1 MALTPDPNPAAAPE
15 APASRR
21 RSVWRRLWT
30 WTWRSLVVLLLLI
43 VLLLAALAWLGT
55 GSGLRWLS
63 SQPLQFGAVHLELQ
77 GIRGDVWGDLRIERL
92 QLQSPRVDVH
102 ARDLHLRWNPR
113 ALLHQPRLVDVRLLS
128 VSTLDLNL
136 PPGPRSGPPK
146 LPQSLALPLELRVAR
161 LHIGALRLG
170 PPGARRPL
178 GRFDASLR
186 TRAGQ
191 VQLHAEASTPW
202 GQGRARLTLGV
213 ARPFVVRGRLQA
225 TLHLRGARAPSSVQL
240 DVRPSGSLQA
250 LRLQGMASALQ
261 THVRFDAEL
270 APFAALPLRSAT
282 IDAKHVDPARIDPKL
297 PTALLDLQL
306 DLQPSSAQR
315 VRGSLKLSNARPGAI
330 NTKRLPLL
338 GLQAV
343 LDVQPGQVQVQQILA
358 RLPGGGTL
366 SGSASYTTAKRASAP
381 GLVAAPALLPASRPD
396 TQPMAATAAA
406 REDAHA
412 TDAAAPGDF
421 RLDLQAGQIDMH
433 ALDSALL
440 ATRLS
445 GPLHLHGNLQQQ
457 TLQARL
463 TQPGWLAEL
472 RASRRGEHIDIAR
485 AVLQAQGGRLNA
497 SGSLDLRAPQR
508 FAMHVVLEHFDPSRF
523 RAAAGAASA
532 SYPAADLNLK
542 LQARGDAATRSAQVD
557 LQVQPSRWR
566 GHVFDGSARGQVS
579 PTGVR
584 GLQADLKLG
593 SNSLKARGDFGRA
606 GDLLHWTLDAPALAQ
621 IDPAFAGLAQ
631 ASGTLAGTP
640 AAPSGQFNLRVSQ
653 LTAPGKI
660 QVQSL
665 DANGQLQA
673 GAQGQLKLHLKG
685 SGITAGTFTLQRAEV
700 DAAGRLDAQRIALR
714 LRNADL
720 DLSAA
725 LAGGYTAAQGWQG
738 SIEQFSNRGRYAVD
752 LLAPAPLL
760 LAKNHL
766 ELQHAR
772 LRSAGGSLDLASAA
786 WNAGQLD
793 TTGSAQGV
801 DPAYWLA
808 LFGADLHG
816 VQSTLR
822 FDADW
827 SLHAA
832 NTLSGHVVVARSAG
846 DVNLPTNPRLS
857 LGLSQL
863 RLQLQAKDDALSA
876 RFDATGGL
884 FGSVH
889 AEVQTQVSKH
899 GRAWGVD
906 AAAPLAGSLHADL
919 PSIAWAAPLLG
930 PTAKLGGKLL
940 LDMKAAGSVA
950 KPELRGAL
958 TGRALAV
965 TLPAEGLNLQG
976 GVLDA
981 GFSGDTLE
989 LTRFSMQGGQGR
1001 LTASGKASFANAK
1014 PQASLQFS
1022 AQQLQ
1027 VLNRPDRQAV
1037 VSGSGTLT
1045 LQMPA
1050 PGVLHVHYLPKSG
1063 ATPASL
1069 VMDPHPADAAPF
1081 QLQVQR
1087 TGEQLL
1093 ARSRLAEQQHRGL
1106 ARRHLLELVQ
1116 GREQLGRLADDAP
1129 VAAELGAALQRDA
1142 AAALARL
1149 GGTTVGAVRAPLG
1162 TQDFSAY
1169 LLQAQASKAQVLGLA
1184 NAGGDADNSI
1194 KQANQFGVTKT
1205 MKLAGLLLFITDI
1218 HAVGLPAAQGLYLTT
1233 PWYWNQNAQS
1243 RAWAER
1249 YFKEMKAMPTF
1260 IQAGDYSA
1268 TLTYLKAVKAAGT
1281 TDGTKVMDEMHKM
1294 KVNDMFMHDGF
1305 MRPSGLMIHDMY
1317 LEQVKTPAESKEP
1330 WDYYKLVQTIPGN
1343 DAFGPAAAYGCPLD
1357 K

>member
-30 WTWRSLVVLLLLI
+30 WTWRSLVVVLLLI
-43 VLLLAALAWLGT
+43 VLLSAALAWLGS

-113 ALLHQPRLVDVRLLS
+113 ALLRQPRLVDVRLLS

-136 PPGPRSGPPK
+136 PPGSRSGPPK

-497 SGSLDLRAPQR
+497 SGSLDLHAPQR
-508 FAMHVVLEHFDPSRF
+508 FAMHVVLEHVDPSRF
-523 RAAAGAASA
+523 HAATGAASA

-579 PTGVR
+579 PAGVR

-606 GDLLHWTLDAPALAQ
+606 GDLLRWTLDAPALAQ

-640 AAPSGQFNLRVSQ
+640 AAPSGQFNLRVSR

-665 DANGQLQA
+665 DASGQLQA

-846 DVNLPTNPRLS
+846 DVSLLTNPRLS

-1045 LQMPA
+1045 LQGHSVELNSKLSVDSADFELPRGSAPKLASDVVVEGRPVLAPASSPTAGYGIAAVVEVDLGRDVHVTGYGLDAKLGGQLTLRAA
-1050 PGVLHVHYLPKSG
+1050 PGRPLAAFGSIEVRKGTYSAYGQTLTLVRGGAVNFSGPIDSPGLNFSAQRDGLPVQVGVQVTGTLRAPIVTLTSTPVMPDSEILSWLVLGQDLTSASPNNLALLQTAAGALLASGQGAPVTSRVASALGLDQLSLSGQGGLQNSIVTLGKRITSKLSVSVERGLGTTGSLFNIRYDFTRRFYLRLQSG
-1063 ATPASL
+1063 ADS
-1069 VMDPHPADAAPF
+1069 
-1081 QLQVQR
+1081 
-1087 TGEQLL
+1087 
-1093 ARSRLAEQQHRGL
+1093 
-1106 ARRHLLELVQ
+1106 
-1116 GREQLGRLADDAP
+1116 
-1129 VAAELGAALQRDA
+1129 ALD
-1142 AAALARL
+1142 
-1149 GGTTVGAVRAPLG
+1149 
-1162 TQDFSAY
+1162 
-1169 LLQAQASKAQVLGLA
+1169 
-1184 NAGGDADNSI
+1184 
-1194 KQANQFGVTKT
+1194 
-1205 MKLAGLLLFITDI
+1205 LF
-1218 HAVGLPAAQGLYLTT
+1218 Y
-1233 PWYWNQNAQS
+1233 
-1243 RAWAER
+1243 
-1249 YFKEMKAMPTF
+1249 TF
-1260 IQAGDYSA
+1260 RFD
-1268 TLTYLKAVKAAGT
+1268 
-1281 TDGTKVMDEMHKM
+1281 
-1294 KVNDMFMHDGF
+1294 
-1305 MRPSGLMIHDMY
+1305 
-1317 LEQVKTPAESKEP
+1317 
-1330 WDYYKLVQTIPGN
+1330 
-1343 DAFGPAAAYGCPLD
+1343 
-1357 K
+1357 

>member
-30 WTWRSLVVLLLLI
+30 WTWRSLVVVLLLI

-170 PPGARRPL
+170 PPGARKPL

-186 TRAGQ
+186 TGAGQ

-213 ARPFVVRGRLQA
+213 ARPFAVQGRLQA

-250 LRLQGMASALQ
+250 LRLQGMVNALQ
-261 THVRFDAEL
+261 THARFDAAL

-282 IDAKHVDPARIDPKL
+282 IDAQNMDPARIDLKL
-297 PTALLDLQL
+297 PMALLDLQL
-306 DLQPSSAQR
+306 DLQPSSAQHL
-315 VRGSLKLSNARPGAI
+315 RGSLTLSNARPGAI

-343 LDVQPGQVQVQQILA
+343 LDVQPGRVQVQQILA

-381 GLVAAPALLPASRPD
+381 GQIAAAPALLPASRPD

-406 REDAHA
+406 RVDGHA
-412 TDAAAPGDF
+412 TDAAAPGHF

-433 ALDSALL
+433 ALDTALL

-665 DANGQLQA
+665 DASGQLQA

-989 LTRFSMQGGQGR
+989 LTRFSMQGGQGK
-1001 LTASGKASFANAK
+1001 LTASGSASFANAK

-1045 LQMPA
+1045 LQGHSVELNSKLSVDSADFELPRGSA
-1050 PGVLHVHYLPKSG
+1050 P
-1063 ATPASL
+1063 
-1069 VMDPHPADAAPF
+1069 
-1081 QLQVQR
+1081 
-1087 TGEQLL
+1087 
-1093 ARSRLAEQQHRGL
+1093 
-1106 ARRHLLELVQ
+1106 
-1116 GREQLGRLADDAP
+1116 
-1129 VAAELGAALQRDA
+1129 
-1142 AAALARL
+1142 
-1149 GGTTVGAVRAPLG
+1149 
-1162 TQDFSAY
+1162 
-1169 LLQAQASKAQVLGLA
+1169 
-1184 NAGGDADNSI
+1184 
-1194 KQANQFGVTKT
+1194 
-1205 MKLAGLLLFITDI
+1205 KLAGDVVVEGRPVLAPASSPTAGYGIA
-1218 HAVGLPAAQGLYLTT
+1218 AVVEVDLGRDVHVTGYGLDAKLGGQLTLRAAPGRPLAAFGSIEVRKGTYSAYGQTLTLVRGGAVNFSGPIDSPGLNFSAQRDGLPVQVGVQVTGTL
-1233 PWYWNQNAQS
+1233 
-1243 RAWAER
+1243 RA
-1249 YFKEMKAMPTF
+1249 P
-1260 IQAGDYSA
+1260 IV
-1268 TLTYLKAVKAAGT
+1268 TLTSTPVMPDSEILSWLVLGQDLTSASPNNLALLQTAAGALLASGQGAPVTSRVASALGLDQLSLSGQGGLQNSIVTLGKRITSKLSVSVERGLGT
-1281 TDGTKVMDEMHKM
+1281 TGSLFNIRYDFTRR
-1294 KVNDMFMHDGF
+1294 FYL
-1305 MRPSGLMIHDMY
+1305 RLQSGADS
-1317 LEQVKTPAESKEP
+1317 A
-1330 WDYYKLVQTIPGN
+1330 
-1343 DAFGPAAAYGCPLD
+1343 LD
-1357 K
+1357 LFYTFRFD